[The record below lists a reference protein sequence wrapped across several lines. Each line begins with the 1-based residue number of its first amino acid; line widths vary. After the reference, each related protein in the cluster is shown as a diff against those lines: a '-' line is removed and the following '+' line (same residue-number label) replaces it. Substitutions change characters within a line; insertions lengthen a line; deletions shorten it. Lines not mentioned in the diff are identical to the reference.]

1 MRLSSIPH
9 LARNVNRV
17 REVITVLSKYGLAG
31 WISRLDVR
39 FARKI
44 FHSAD
49 GLRLADQNPD
59 QRVRMALT
67 ELGPTFIK
75 VGQILST
82 RADLVGPELA
92 RELTMLQDAAPA
104 DSFAAVRQTIETEL
118 GKPIKELFSE
128 FDERPLASAS
138 IAQVH
143 RARLAGGQAV
153 VVKVQ
158 HAGIEA
164 KVRTDLDIVVGLA
177 ELAEQHLAELKTYRP
192 QATAAEFQRVLL
204 RELDFGREERN
215 LTQFAANFAKDPTVH
230 FPVTFP
236 ELCTGRVLT
245 MELLDGIKIS
255 EPDRLRAAGADIE
268 EIARRGAVV
277 FLEMIFRDGFYH
289 ADPHPGNILVLPGG
303 VIGLVDCGMV
313 GRLDE
318 RSRED
323 VEELLMAIG
332 QMDSG
337 RLTSIITRI
346 GAVPVG
352 LDQSS
357 LGADVAEFLSYYGS
371 RALYHL
377 DLGRAL
383 NDMMEIIRRYQIVL
397 PAHMAL
403 LIKVLVML
411 EGTSRALSPH
421 FDMLSLLVPYQRR
434 MLRRWL
440 SPRRRLR
447 KLQQIWREWLQLSE
461 VLPGSMTNILQQLQL
476 SRFEVQ
482 LEHKHLHSSINRL
495 VYGLI
500 TSALFLG
507 SSLMLSFK
515 APPLL
520 ADVSVL
526 GLLGLVLSTVQAVR
540 LFWAIRNSGRLE

>member
-17 REVITVLSKYGLAG
+17 REVITVLSKYGLAD
-31 WISRLDVR
+31 WISRRGVG
-39 FARKI
+39 FARSMLR
-44 FHSAD
+44 SAD
-49 GLRLADQNPD
+49 GVRLVDQNPE
-59 QRVRMALT
+59 QRVRLALT

-75 VGQILST
+75 LGQILST
-82 RADLVGPELA
+82 RADLAGPELA

-104 DSFAAVRQTIETEL
+104 DSFAAVRQMIETEL
-118 GKPIKELFSE
+118 GRPLQELFSE
-128 FDERPLASAS
+128 FEERPLASAS

-143 RARLAGGQAV
+143 RARLIGGQPV

-158 HAGIEA
+158 HAGIED
-164 KVRTDLDIVVGLA
+164 KVRTDLDILVGLA
-177 ELAEQHLAELKTYRP
+177 ELAEQHLGELKKYRP
-192 QATAAEFQRVLL
+192 RATAAEFQRVLL

-215 LTQFAANFAKDPTVH
+215 LSQFAANFAKDPTVH
-230 FPVTFP
+230 FPATFP
-236 ELCTGRVLT
+236 ELCTSRVLT

-255 EPDRLRAAGADIE
+255 EPDRLRASGADIE
-268 EIARRGAVV
+268 EVARRGAVV

-289 ADPHPGNILVLPGG
+289 ADPHPGNVLVLAGG
-303 VIGLVDCGMV
+303 VIGLIDCGMV

-332 QMDSG
+332 QMDSW
-337 RLTSIITRI
+337 RLTSAITRI
-346 GAVPVG
+346 GAVPLG

-357 LGADVAEFLSYYGS
+357 LGAEVAEFLSYYGS
-371 RALYHL
+371 RGLHHL
-377 DLGRAL
+377 ELGRAL

-397 PAHMAL
+397 PANLAL
-403 LIKVLVML
+403 LIKVLIML

-434 MLRRWL
+434 LLRRWL
-440 SPRRRLR
+440 SPKRRLR
-447 KLQQIWREWLQLSE
+447 KLHHILSEWRQLSE
-461 VLPGSMTNILQQLQL
+461 VLPGSLTNILQQLQL

-495 VYGLI
+495 VYGLL

-507 SSLMLSFK
+507 SALMLSFK
-515 APPLL
+515 APPVLD
-520 ADVSVL
+520 DVSVL